1 MEIAVIG
8 AGAAG
13 CFCAIELKR
22 RHPDASITIYEKGKH
37 PMAKL
42 AITGGGRCNITNSFR
57 DAVSLTKIYPRG
69 ERLIKRA
76 LKVFGNREAMQWFEN
91 EGVSLTVQD
100 DGCVFPKSQDAM
112 QVVRTLEKLMK
123 DLHIS
128 TRCNHRLNRVSAL
141 EQGGYS
147 LEFGNEAEICADK
160 VIVATGSPDKKL
172 CGIFSAMGI
181 ATLEPV
187 PSLFTFSLPGDP
199 ITGLMG
205 TVVENAA
212 TAICSTSF
220 RATGPL
226 LITDWG
232 MSGPAILKLS
242 SYAARYLA
250 ETGYNARLSI
260 NWAGNKSGEA
270 VLKEII
276 RLEALSP
283 KKLVASTGP
292 EYIPSRLWQHLVC
305 ASGARRDIRWAEIG
319 TKGKNRLVE
328 QIINDEHRINGKSR
342 HRDEFVTCGGI
353 SLSEVSMNTLESKRY
368 PGLYFIGEML
378 DVDAITGGFN
388 LQAAWSTAHIAA
400 SSL

>member
-1 MEIAVIG
+1 MEIAIIG

-22 RHPDASITIYEKGKH
+22 RHPDASITIYEKGKR

-57 DAVSLTKIYPRG
+57 DVISLTKIYPRG

-91 EGVSLTVQD
+91 EGVPLIVQD

-112 QVVRTLEKLMK
+112 QVVRTLEKLIK

-128 TRCNHRLNRVSAL
+128 IRCNHRLNGVSAL
-141 EQGGYS
+141 EQGGYR

-160 VIVATGSPDKKL
+160 VIVATGSPDRKL
-172 CGIFSAMGI
+172 CGMFSAMGI

-187 PSLFTFSLPGDP
+187 PSLFTFSLPDDP
-199 ITGLMG
+199 ITRLMG

-242 SYAARYLA
+242 SYAARYLS

-260 NWAGNKSGEA
+260 NWAGNRSGAA

-276 RLEALSP
+276 RLENSSS

-305 ASGARRDIRWAEIG
+305 TSGARRDIRWAEIG

-400 SSL
+400 SFL